1 MKNSKAR
8 TCRMYLVDLNGGMH
22 LFWFIKYIY
31 IYIHIETTKTL
42 CVQEIQQLDH
52 SVHWFELIYL
62 SGSLII
68 SSIYIHKSMKI
79 KIKQFRKNKKAI
91 HVW

>member
-31 IYIHIETTKTL
+31 IYTYRDNKNSVCPRNTTAR
-42 CVQEIQQLDH
+42 
-52 SVHWFELIYL
+52 S
-62 SGSLII
+62 
-68 SSIYIHKSMKI
+68 
-79 KIKQFRKNKKAI
+79 
-91 HVW
+91 